1 MAMNRRFRRMLE
13 FGKGWS
19 QRRSKGEMADTRGKL
34 DDRSTPPDVNSPRAK
49 SQVHGKVTADKWN
62 Q

>member
-1 MAMNRRFRRMLE
+1 MLQ

-19 QRRSKGEMADTRGKL
+19 ARRSKGEMADTSRQR
-34 DDRSTPPDVNSPRAK
+34 DDPSTPQDVSSPRAK

>member
-1 MAMNRRFRRMLE
+1 MQQFRKRYAA
-13 FGKGWS
+13 
-19 QRRSKGEMADTRGKL
+19 RRSQGLMPNTEDKLHARG
-34 DDRSTPPDVNSPRAK
+34 TPPDTASARAK

>member
-1 MAMNRRFRRMLE
+1 MVDT
-13 FGKGWS
+13 S
-19 QRRSKGEMADTRGKL
+19 DQRIDA
-34 DDRSTPPDVNSPRAK
+34 STPQDVSDPRAK

>member
-1 MAMNRRFRRMLE
+1 MVE
-13 FGKGWS
+13 FGKGWAS
-19 QRRSKGEMADTRGKL
+19 RRRK
-34 DDRSTPPDVNSPRAK
+34 PPDVNSPRAK